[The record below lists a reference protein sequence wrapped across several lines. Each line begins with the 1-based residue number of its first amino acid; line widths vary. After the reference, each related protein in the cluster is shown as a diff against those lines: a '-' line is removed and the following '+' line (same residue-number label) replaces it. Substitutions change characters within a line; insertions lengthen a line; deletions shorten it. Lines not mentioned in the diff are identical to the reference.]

1 MYGRLRFLKLS
12 DATMFRGFPEMINH
26 VNVVLA
32 IYSSSMVV
40 YMGWDAGDVL
50 MFRFG
55 SIRKSGRRWYDQAEF
70 ISTWLKLNN
79 TTQ

>member
-1 MYGRLRFLKLS
+1 
-12 DATMFRGFPEMINH
+12 MFRGFPEMINH

-32 IYSSSMVV
+32 IYSSSMVT
-40 YMGWDAGDVL
+40 WDDAGDVL
-50 MFRFG
+50 MFRSVSG
-55 SIRKSGRRWYDQAEF
+55 GIKKSGRRWYDQAEF